1 MSENFEWQQP
11 EPAVIELAQAHGVGT
26 EYWDYY
32 GNQANPS
39 RQTLLAVLTALGVDV
54 SSDEAIARS
63 LEDAHLG
70 FWRQTLPGFTVVRQG
85 HWKHVPVHVPDGS
98 SVRVDVVLET
108 GGTVALEQVDDWES
122 PRWVDGVFTGQA
134 SFGLPTDLPLGWHEL
149 VAYVG
154 DDAQGVRAPMA
165 VVPDRLELPAALGQH
180 SYGVMT
186 QLYSVRSNDS
196 WGIGD
201 LDDLTELS
209 SFLGDEG
216 ADFILIN
223 PLHASEV
230 VPPLTD
236 SPYLPV
242 TRRFVN
248 PIYIRPENIAE
259 VARLSGPQRSLL
271 HWGLDEL
278 RPLNTSA
285 APIDRDVVFKSKRE
299 ALEVI
304 YDAGRSRSRQRDFER
319 FRAEQGDGLERF
331 ALWCALCEKYGPMES
346 WPEHLR
352 DANSAFVANEA
363 HALAGR
369 IDFYAWLQWIVDE
382 QLQRAQA
389 EAKASG
395 MSLGIM
401 HDLAVGIN
409 PHGADVWTTPE
420 VFAAGVSVG
429 APPDMYSPLGQNW
442 SPPPF
447 SPTGLAK
454 VGYAPLR
461 DMVRTVLRHAGAL
474 RLDHVMGFFRLWW
487 IPEGH
492 SPKEGAYVYYDYEA
506 MIGIVLLEAQRAG
519 ALVIGEDLGTVEPWV
534 RAHLAERGVL
544 GTSVLWFEKMEGDWP
559 LYADRYRVDALSTVN
574 THDLPPTAGYLADE
588 HVALRSRLGLL
599 DCDKEVALRESRKER
614 EKMLIRL
621 REYGLLG
628 DDPTEREVIEA
639 LYAYVLQTP
648 SRLVGVSLVDGV
660 GERRTQNL
668 PGTGEDEYPNWKMPL
683 CDGSGD
689 PVLVEDLPNNARLLS
704 LLAVARAGVVK

>member
-63 LEDAHLG
+63 LEDTHLG
-70 FWRQTLPGFTVVRQG
+70 SWRQTLPGFTVVRQG
-85 HWKHVPVHVPDGS
+85 HWKHVPVHVPDGA

-108 GGTVALEQVDDWES
+108 GSTVALEQVDDWEP

-165 VVPDRLELPAALGQH
+165 VVPDKLELPAALGKH
-180 SYGVMT
+180 SYGMMT

-201 LDDLTELS
+201 LDDLTELA
-209 SFLGDEG
+209 SFFGDEG

-223 PLHASEV
+223 PLHAGEV
-230 VPPLTD
+230 VSPLTD

-285 APIDRDVVFKSKRE
+285 APIDRDVVFKAKRE

-331 ALWCALCEKYGPMES
+331 ALWCALCEKYGPMKS

-363 HALAGR
+363 HTLAGR

-409 PHGADVWTTPE
+409 PNGADVWTTPE

-454 VGYAPLR
+454 AGYAPLR

-668 PGTGEDEYPNWKMPL
+668 PGTDDEYPNWKMPL

>member
-186 QLYSVRSNDS
+186 QLYSVRSKDS

-201 LDDLTELS
+201 LDDLTEMA

-223 PLHASEV
+223 PLHAGEV

-285 APIDRDVVFKSKRE
+285 APIDRDVVFKAKRE

-454 VGYAPLR
+454 AGYAPLR

-689 PVLVEDLPNNARLLS
+689 PVLAEDLPNNARLLS
-704 LLAVARAGVVK
+704 LLAVARAGVIK